1 MEEIAHVGGRDG
13 ATKERLGALVG
24 AVSRVALGNRSD
36 LNLAGRVSRLCGGPA
51 CDVGLHQLHQLGADL
66 RTLLEGPHG
75 SGCKNYE
82 TFLTDHVYWHSVFNT
97 IYYAVG
103 SVAVVNLVALP
114 MALLLNQKLRGLNIF
129 RTIFYMPA
137 ILPAVA
143 VVLVFRLILFPGTG
157 VVSWFLTKFGAQCD
171 TRQVTC
177 NPVDWLNNPRLT
189 MPAVILI
196 SAWGVGQT
204 LLIYLAGLQ
213 GIDKGLYEAG
223 AVDGATGWSKFRYI
237 TLPLLTPAI
246 FFNVVTG
253 LIGAFQE
260 FTKLVI
266 FAGGAAATGG
276 PRQSLL
282 TTFWYVYVEG
292 FDYFHM
298 GLATA
303 MAFGLFVLILI
314 FTATELSPAKSG
326 GCSTRRTVADEH
338 RARVH
343 RTSPGDST
351 SSDAVPKPPRRREG
365 CLRVAPA
372 PSWRPTSSSCSS
384 RSSRCSRCTGWSRTR
399 SAPPL
404 TQGQPSPCCPNS
416 RGSGPTTRPCG
427 TTCRTR

>member
-1 MEEIAHVGGRDG
+1 MSAVETAPRKSGWARRWSRWWLRSREARWGVGL
-13 ATKERLGALVG
+13 TSIWLVG
-24 AVSRVALGNRSD
+24 FLVFAAVPLGMSVYISFTNWAPIS
-36 LNLAGRVSRLCGGPA
+36 GPFWDA
-51 CDVGLHQLHQLGADL
+51 HIIGL
-66 RTLLEGPHG
+66 E
-75 SGCKNYE
+75 NYR

-114 MALLLNQKLRGLNIF
+114 MALLLNQKLIGLNIF
-129 RTIFYMPA
+129 RTVFYMPA

-157 VVSWFLTKFGAQCD
+157 LVSWVLTKVGAQCD
-171 TRQVTC
+171 TTQVTC

-189 MPAVILI
+189 MPAVILV

-213 GIDKGLYEAG
+213 GIDRGLYEAG
-223 AVDGATGWSKFRYI
+223 AVDGTSGWSQFRYI

-266 FAGGAAATGG
+266 FAGGATATGG

-292 FDYFHM
+292 FDYSHM

-303 MAFGLFVLILI
+303 MAFGLFVLILL
-314 FTATELSPAKSG
+314 FTGLNFLGQKRWVFYQEE
-326 GCSTRRTVADEH
+326 RR
-338 RARVH
+338 
-343 RTSPGDST
+343 
-351 SSDAVPKPPRRREG
+351 
-365 CLRVAPA
+365 
-372 PSWRPTSSSCSS
+372 
-384 RSSRCSRCTGWSRTR
+384 
-399 SAPPL
+399 
-404 TQGQPSPCCPNS
+404 
-416 RGSGPTTRPCG
+416 
-427 TTCRTR
+427 